1 MLWLAFVDSG
11 HVTDVAAGENRGVRL
26 RHDNVVRSLHGP
38 FPVDANGAAVAA
50 VTLAYPADPGGSPTV
65 VAFVQDTRNGDVLQA
80 LAAPDCR
87 DP

>member
-1 MLWLAFVDSG
+1 MVRRRRRSRFASP
-11 HVTDVAAGENRGVRL
+11 ANPGV
-26 RHDNVVRSLHGP
+26 
-38 FPVDANGAAVAA
+38 
-50 VTLAYPADPGGSPTV
+50 SPTV